1 MRCWARQRGGSM
13 DWCETSA
20 EVERAR
26 AEIPVIIRGPDGAL
40 FGIFTPPAPE
50 APSAGLCVVMP
61 ALTRW
66 HFGRMP
72 VKSARALAASGFAC
86 LRFDYHGYGESEGVT
101 TIITRSDT
109 FGADVVAA
117 IRYLRQSHGQKRFVL
132 SGYCFDALSSLAA
145 FIDEADAIEGL
156 VFMAAPILKEREAS
170 WDRRYVLRALA
181 NPTKVRNSFRSWR
194 DGTRKAAKAAQALG
208 RSLTAGAEQRPFG
221 LPETFEEHFR
231 ALVRSHA
238 RALILYGEDD
248 ALYREFQIA
257 EPYLFANLAPEP
269 RRRFE
274 VEVWPGLVHPPQD
287 VQRQQEIFER
297 AQSWIEALHPRRGDM
312 LDSALSNNVSPEVQ
326 ETRDHASG
334 SSKS

>member
-1 MRCWARQRGGSM
+1 MHYWTRQRGGSM
-13 DWCETSA
+13 DWVETPA

-26 AEIPVIIRGPDGAL
+26 AEIPVIIPGPDGAL

-101 TIITRSDT
+101 AMVTRSDT

-132 SGYCFDALSSLAA
+132 SGYCFDARCSLAA
-145 FIDEADAIEGL
+145 FMDEADAIEGL
-156 VFMAAPILKEREAS
+156 VFIAAPILREREES
-170 WDRRYVLRALA
+170 WDRGYVLRAIV
-181 NPTKVRNSFRSWR
+181 NPTKVRNSLRSWK
-194 DGTRKAAKAAQALG
+194 DGTRKLAMAARALG
-208 RSLTAGAEQRPFG
+208 RSLTAGAEQRPYG
-221 LPETFEEHFR
+221 LPESFEEHFR
-231 ALVRSHA
+231 ALVRSRA

-248 ALYREFQIA
+248 ALYREFQVA
-257 EPYLFANLAPEP
+257 EPYLFANLAPEI

-274 VEVWPGLVHPPQD
+274 IEVWPGLVHPPQD

-297 AQSWIEALHPRRGDM
+297 AQSWIEALHPHRGNM
-312 LDSALSNNVSPEVQ
+312 LERVFSNDVSPEAS

-334 SSKS
+334 SSRS